1 MLYSA
6 LGRTLIA
13 SLTLAGL
20 CLPVQALEVP
30 KPASGKAVKGHKAAP
45 HEEDPHHWSYQGVK
59 TGPNEWGMMNP
70 AYSLCREGK
79 AQSPVN
85 ITSATPQQ
93 LESLKFS
100 YGLSKLQLIN
110 NGHTIQVNIDPGS
123 FLEAFGDKFELKQFH
138 FHTPSEEQIRGK
150 HYAMVAHLVHKNAE
164 GALAVV
170 AVLFQPGREH
180 GLIDT
185 LFSRLPSE
193 HGESRIYEE
202 RMISPASLLPERLN
216 YYTLMGS
223 LTTPPCSEGVR
234 WIILKQP
241 VDMSSAQLTQFRR
254 HFPMNARPVQ
264 PLNGRMVFE
273 AM

>member
-1 MLYSA
+1 MATKL
-6 LGRTLIA
+6 LNL
-13 SLTLAGL
+13 LLFGL
-20 CLPVQALEVP
+20 VLPSIGLPAQALEP
-30 KPASGKAVKGHKAAP
+30 TKPHMAAKAGKAAKVEH
-45 HEEDPHHWSYQGVK
+45 HEDPNHWSYDGKK

-85 ITSATPQQ
+85 ISSAAPQQ
-93 LESLKFS
+93 LDKLKFNYS
-100 YGLSKLQLIN
+100 LSKLQLVN
-110 NGHTIQVNIDPGS
+110 NGHTIQVNVDAGS

-138 FHTPSEEQIRGK
+138 FHTPSEEQINGK
-150 HYAMVAHLVHKNAE
+150 SYPLVAHLVHKNEE

-170 AVLFQPGREH
+170 AVLFQTGREH

-185 LFSRLPSE
+185 LFDRMPEE
-193 HGESRIYEE
+193 HGETRTYDE
-202 RMISPASLLPERLN
+202 RMISPASLLPGKLS

-241 VDMSSAQLTQFRR
+241 VDISAKQLAEFREE
-254 HFPMNARPVQ
+254 FPMNARPVQ
-264 PLNGRMVFE
+264 SLNGRMVFDS
-273 AM
+273 M